1 MKVYKL
7 LSALF
12 FWVVPNIVGFLVF
25 YQGQETKVVW
35 SFNGIFILIILF
47 LIFYNKFRSWY
58 KEKKQAHETARNLG
72 QISHTTNFIVLALG
86 NYFFLSVP
94 FLILILLEGAV
105 KSYDGSITQAVG
117 YLLLSLGVSQFFD
130 VLFYQTEQKRIK
142 EKLVEQTQKESEQL
156 VQAIKEQL

>member
-47 LIFYNKFRSWY
+47 LIFYNRFKSWY

-142 EKLVEQTQKESEQL
+142 ERLVEQTKKESEQL

>member
-1 MKVYKL
+1 MKIYKL

-47 LIFYNKFRSWY
+47 LIFYNRFKSWY

-142 EKLVEQTQKESEQL
+142 ERLVEQTKKESEQL